1 MEFIN
6 LCEKVIDKNNPD
18 YDMELFWYG
27 LKNLIKN
34 YYSNMTDKDD
44 IKFSF
49 SADLISNKLNK
60 LQKEEKY
67 EEIYDNI
74 YIFFKSFLKRFIIP
88 FELNEIQNTSY
99 IFTWLKRFN
108 KIKGD
113 KKIELVH
120 NYNKDKY
127 FSQVSEEEIFIIKLK
142 YIEYAI
148 NTQVDVKYIKLIDDK
163 KFRFLD
169 ELINNDYKN
178 MFDYISLRFNLDD
191 YFEKKEMKVRSPIKF
206 LKLFNVF

>member
-1 MEFIN
+1 MEFIS
-6 LCEKVIDKNNPD
+6 LCEKIIDKNNKD

-34 YYSNMTDKDD
+34 YYSHVVDEND

-49 SADLISNKLNK
+49 SAELLSNKLNR

-74 YIFFKSFLKRFIIP
+74 HIFFKRFLVKFLIP
-88 FELNEIQNTSY
+88 YELNEIQNTSY
-99 IFTWLKRFN
+99 IFTWLKRYN

-120 NYNKDKY
+120 QYNKDRY
-127 FSQVSEEEIFIIKLK
+127 FSKASEEEIFIIKLR
-142 YIEYAI
+142 YIEYSI
-148 NTQVDVKYIKLIDDK
+148 NNQTDIKYIKLINDK

-169 ELINNDYKN
+169 ELINNNYNN
-178 MFDYISLRFNLDD
+178 MFDYISLRFNLND
-191 YFEKKEMKVRSPIKF
+191 YFEHKEMKIKSPIKF
-206 LKLFNVF
+206 IKLVNSL

>member
-6 LCEKVIDKNNPD
+6 LCEKIIDKNNKD

-34 YYSNMTDKDD
+34 YYSYMTDKDG

-49 SADLISNKLNK
+49 SADLLSNKLNT

-74 YIFFKSFLKRFIIP
+74 HIFFKGFLARFIIP
-88 FELNEIQNTSY
+88 YELNEIQNTSY
-99 IFTWLKRFN
+99 IFTWIKRYN
-108 KIKGD
+108 KMKGD

-120 NYNKDKY
+120 EYNKDRY
-127 FSQVSEEEIFIIKLK
+127 FSKATEDELFIIKLK
-142 YIEYAI
+142 YIEYSVNNQTDI
-148 NTQVDVKYIKLIDDK
+148 KYLKLINDK

-169 ELINNDYKN
+169 ELINNYYSN
-178 MFDYISLRFNLDD
+178 MFDYISLRFNLND
-191 YFEKKEMKVRSPIKF
+191 YFNYKEMKVRSPIK
-206 LKLFNVF
+206 LIKLFNI

>member
-1 MEFIN
+1 MQFIN
-6 LCEKVIDKNNPD
+6 LSEVIIDKNNKD

-34 YYSNMTDKDD
+34 YYSYMTDIDG

-49 SADLISNKLNK
+49 SVDLLSNKLNK
-60 LQKEEKY
+60 LQKEENY

-74 YIFFKSFLKRFIIP
+74 HIFFKNFLIRFIIP
-88 FELNEIQNTSY
+88 YELNEIQNTSY
-99 IFTWLKRFN
+99 IFTWLKRYN
-108 KIKGD
+108 KIKGN

-120 NYNKDKY
+120 EYNKDKY
-127 FSQVSEEEIFIIKLK
+127 FSKASEDEIFIIKLR
-142 YIEYAI
+142 YIEYSI
-148 NTQVDVKYIKLIDDK
+148 NNQTDIKYMKLIDDK

-178 MFDYISLRFNLDD
+178 MFDFISLKFNLND
-191 YFEKKEMKVRSPIKF
+191 YFEHKEMKVKSPIKF
-206 LKLFNVF
+206 LKLFN

>member
-6 LCEKVIDKNNPD
+6 LCEKIIDKNNKD

-34 YYSNMTDKDD
+34 YYSNMIDENK

-49 SADLISNKLNK
+49 NADLLSNKLNK
-60 LQKEEKY
+60 LQKEEKFD
-67 EEIYDNI
+67 EIYDNI
-74 YIFFKSFLKRFIIP
+74 HIFFKAFLKRFIIP
-88 FELNEIQNTSY
+88 HELNEIQNTSY
-99 IFTWLKRFN
+99 IFSWLKRYN

-127 FSQVSEEEIFIIKLK
+127 FSKASDDEISRGHNEGS
-142 YIEYAI
+142 Y
-148 NTQVDVKYIKLIDDK
+148 
-163 KFRFLD
+163 
-169 ELINNDYKN
+169 
-178 MFDYISLRFNLDD
+178 S
-191 YFEKKEMKVRSPIKF
+191 SC
-206 LKLFNVF
+206 

>member
-6 LCEKVIDKNNPD
+6 LCEKIIDKNNKD

-34 YYSNMTDKDD
+34 YYSNMIDENK

-49 SADLISNKLNK
+49 SVDLLSNKLNK
-60 LQKEEKY
+60 LQKEEKF

-74 YIFFKSFLKRFIIP
+74 HKFFKEFLKRFIIP
-88 FELNEIQNTSY
+88 HELNEIQNASY
-99 IFTWLKRFN
+99 IFSWLKRYN

-113 KKIELVH
+113 KKIEIKQD
-120 NYNKDKY
+120 YNKDRY
-127 FSQVSEEEIFIIKLK
+127 FSKASEDDIIIIKLR
-142 YIEYAI
+142 YIEYSI
-148 NTQVDVKYIKLIDDK
+148 NNQTDIKYLKLINDK

-169 ELINNDYKN
+169 ECINNDYKN
-178 MFDYISLRFNLDD
+178 IFDYISLRFNLND
-191 YFEKKEMKVRSPIKF
+191 YFEHKGWKIKSPIKF
-206 LKLFNVF
+206 IKLIGLI

>member
-6 LCEKVIDKNNPD
+6 LCDKVIDKNNPD

-27 LKNLIKN
+27 LKNLIRN
-34 YYSNMTDKDD
+34 YYSYTIDENN
-44 IKFSF
+44 IKYSF
-49 SADLISNKLNK
+49 NAELLSNNLNK
-60 LQKEEKY
+60 LQKEGKY

-74 YIFFKSFLKRFIIP
+74 HNFFKGFLKRFIIP
-88 FELNEIQNTSY
+88 YELNEIQNTSY

-120 NYNKDKY
+120 QYNKDRY
-127 FSQVSEEEIFIIKLK
+127 FSKASEDEIFIIKLR
-142 YIEYAI
+142 YIEYSI
-148 NTQVDVKYIKLIDDK
+148 NNQTDIKYLNLINNK

-169 ELINNDYKN
+169 ELINNNYSN
-178 MFDYISLRFNLDD
+178 MFDYISLRFNLND
-191 YFEKKEMKVRSPIKF
+191 YFEHKEIKVKSPIKF
-206 LKLFNVF
+206 IKLFI

>member
-6 LCEKVIDKNNPD
+6 LCEKIIDKNNKD

-34 YYSNMTDKDD
+34 YYSYMTDKDG

-49 SADLISNKLNK
+49 NADLLSNNLNR

-74 YIFFKSFLKRFIIP
+74 HTFFKEFLIRFIIHY
-88 FELNEIQNTSY
+88 EINEIQNTCY
-99 IFTWLKRFN
+99 IFTWLKRYN

-113 KKIELVH
+113 KKIELFH
-120 NYNKDKY
+120 IYNKDKY
-127 FSQVSEEEIFIIKLK
+127 FSKASEDEILIIKLR
-142 YIEYAI
+142 YIEYSI
-148 NTQVDVKYIKLIDDK
+148 NNQTDIKYIKLINDK

-169 ELINNDYKN
+169 ELINNYYSN
-178 MFDYISLRFNLDD
+178 MFDFISLRFNLNDF
-191 YFEKKEMKVRSPIKF
+191 FEHKEMKVKSPIKF
-206 LKLFNVF
+206 SKLFIKN